1 MTKPFNTMER
11 PKIATVTVQWID
23 KYSHEHIRT
32 FSETTL
38 EEAETLLGLMTGNIT
53 ENDLLP

>member
-1 MTKPFNTMER
+1 MER
-11 PKIATVTVQWID
+11 PKIATVTVKWID
-23 KYSHEHIRT
+23 EYGHEHIRS

-38 EEAETLLGLMTGNIT
+38 EEAEELLGLMTGNIT